1 MTMSYVDKNLI
12 PGESALYRTGLH
24 WIVLVWPIL
33 LALLFGVPGL
43 AILVISVVVRQQ
55 NSALP
60 VRIEGLVFLILGIT
74 AGLIGFLRRS
84 ATEMAVTNKR
94 VVVKTGILS
103 RRTYEILLS
112 KVESIHVEEG
122 LLGRMLGYGSVVVRG
137 TGGTPEPFR
146 QIAHPLELRRQVHH
160 QIELYEGSTH
170 ASSAPNHR
178 SQ

>member
-1 MTMSYVDKNLI
+1 MSYVDKNLI

-24 WIVLVWPIL
+24 WIVLVWPIF

-43 AILVISVVVRQQ
+43 AILVISVVVRQ
-55 NSALP
+55 NSAGP
-60 VRIEGLVFLILGIT
+60 VRIEGLLFLILGVT
-74 AGLIGFLRRS
+74 AGLIGFLKRS

-94 VVVKTGILS
+94 VVVKTGIVS

-160 QIELYEGSTH
+160 QIELYEGGTH
-170 ASSAPNHR
+170 ASLAPNHR

>member
-1 MTMSYVDKNLI
+1 MGYVDQNLI

-24 WIVLVWPIL
+24 WVVLVWPMFW
-33 LALLFGVPGL
+33 ALFLGVLGL
-43 AILVISVVVRQQ
+43 AFLVISVSVRV
-55 NSALP
+55 NPPGSAA
-60 VRIEGLVFLILGIT
+60 IAGLVLLGLGATT
-74 AGLIGFLRRS
+74 AVIGFLKRS

-94 VVVKTGILS
+94 LVVKIGVLN

-137 TGGTPEPFR
+137 TGGTPEPFYR
-146 QIAHPLELRRQVHH
+146 IAHPLELRRQVHH
-160 QIELYEGSTH
+160 QIEVYEDNARATL
-170 ASSAPNHR
+170 APHYR

>member
-1 MTMSYVDKNLI
+1 MSYVDKNLI

-24 WIVLVWPIL
+24 WIVLVWPMFW
-33 LALLFGVPGL
+33 ALSFGVLGL
-43 AILVISVVVRQQ
+43 AFLVISVSVRV
-55 NSALP
+55 NPPGSAA
-60 VRIEGLVFLILGIT
+60 IAGLVLLGLGAT
-74 AGLIGFLRRS
+74 AAIIGFLRRA

-94 VVVKTGILS
+94 VVVKTGVLS

-112 KVESIHVEEG
+112 KIESIHVEEG

-170 ASSAPNHR
+170 SSLAPNHR

>member
-1 MTMSYVDKNLI
+1 MIFTKHGSTEQVPFGRDHMSYVDKNLI

-24 WIVLVWPIL
+24 WIVLVWPIF

-60 VRIEGLVFLILGIT
+60 VRIEGLAFLILGIT
-74 AGLIGFLRRS
+74 AGLIGFLKRR

-103 RRTYEILLS
+103 RRTY
-112 KVESIHVEEG
+112 
-122 LLGRMLGYGSVVVRG
+122 
-137 TGGTPEPFR
+137 
-146 QIAHPLELRRQVHH
+146 
-160 QIELYEGSTH
+160 
-170 ASSAPNHR
+170 
-178 SQ
+178 

>member
-1 MTMSYVDKNLI
+1 MSYVDKNLI

-24 WIVLVWPIL
+24 WIVLVWPIF

-43 AILVISVVVRQQ
+43 AILVISVVVRQ
-55 NSALP
+55 NSAGP
-60 VRIEGLVFLILGIT
+60 VRIEGLLFLILGVT
-74 AGLIGFLRRS
+74 AGLIGFLKRS

-94 VVVKTGILS
+94 VVVKTGIVS

-137 TGGTPEPFR
+137 TGGTPELFR
-146 QIAHPLELRRQVHH
+146 QIARPLELRRQVHH
-160 QIELYEGSTH
+160 QIELYEGGTH
-170 ASSAPNHR
+170 ASLAPHHR